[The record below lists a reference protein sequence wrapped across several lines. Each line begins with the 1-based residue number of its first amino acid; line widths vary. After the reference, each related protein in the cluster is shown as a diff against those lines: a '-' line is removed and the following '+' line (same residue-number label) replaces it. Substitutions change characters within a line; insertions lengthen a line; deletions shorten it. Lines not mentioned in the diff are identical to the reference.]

1 MASAA
6 LSELGWLAAVK
17 TILHNFN
24 ETTMLS
30 FRALALSL
38 LPVILVSGCQ
48 HTSLSDSAMDCFQN
62 SGQNFNKILSCYKQ
76 AEAGKPLK
84 YTLIGSTAFPEVEKR
99 RFELRSQ
106 TWTGHNF
113 ASPAEWIHTVD
124 IYIPKA
130 ALHSQALLIANN
142 GTNVPTAEKP
152 VQEPTD
158 FTEEM
163 ALAVARQ
170 TKTIVI
176 SVSNIPNQ
184 YLTYSDDGVPR
195 REDDSVAHSWK
206 LFLQQPEER
215 PFLSLH
221 IPMMQS
227 MVKAM
232 DLAEQELKPWKIEK
246 FIASGASK
254 RGWAVWM
261 TALSD
266 SRVSAIAPFV
276 IDILNTRTV
285 LKHTYN
291 AYGKSWPLAFNAYHH
306 EGITQQ
312 MDTEEF
318 AKLMQIEDPLLYGQ
332 TSDDN
337 RLSIPKYIVN
347 ASSDDFFLPDNAQF
361 YFDALPGEKIL
372 RVAPNASHYGI
383 KAFIEDALVPF
394 TNRLQQQR
402 PLPILKTVAQSEEE
416 GTHVFMS
423 FSERPAK
430 LVQWRARNTNDRDFR
445 QPCGIR
451 YEATELPIPQG
462 DNLNVKL
469 RTPDTGWSAT
479 YVEATMADGLV
490 ISTPVQVLPKTYPD
504 WTPKQIEP
512 ACKNLIDPSRS

>member
-1 MASAA
+1 MP
-6 LSELGWLAAVK
+6 
-17 TILHNFN
+17 
-24 ETTMLS
+24 S
-30 FRALALSL
+30 FRALTLLL
-38 LPVILVSGCQ
+38 LPIMLATGCQ
-48 HTSLSDSAMDCFQN
+48 HTATSDTAMGCFQN
-62 SGQNFNKILSCYKQ
+62 SGHDFSKVLSCYKQ
-76 AEAGKPLK
+76 AEAGQPLK
-84 YTLIGSTAFPEVEKR
+84 YTLVGTTTFPGIEKR
-99 RFELRSQ
+99 RFELKSQ
-106 TWTGHNF
+106 VWTGHGF
-113 ASPAEWIHTVD
+113 ASPAYWTHTVD

-130 ALHSQALLIANN
+130 ALHDQALLIANN
-142 GTNVPTAEKP
+142 GTNVPAAEKP

-170 TKTIVI
+170 TQTIVI

-184 YLTYSDDGVPR
+184 YLTYSDDSVPR

-206 LFLQQPEER
+206 LFLQQPETR
-215 PFLSLH
+215 PFLPLH

-227 MVKAM
+227 LVKAM
-232 DLAEQELKPWKIEK
+232 DLAQQELKPWQVDR

-276 IDILNTRTV
+276 IDILNTRAV

-291 AYGKSWPLAFNAYHH
+291 AYGKSWPLAFTAYHQ

-312 MDTEEF
+312 IDTEDF
-318 AKLMQIEDPLLYGQ
+318 AKLMQIEDPLLLAQ
-332 TSDDN
+332 TSDGG
-337 RLSIPKYIVN
+337 RLNIPKYIVN
-347 ASSDDFFLPDNAQF
+347 ASSDDFFLPDNARF
-361 YFDALPGEKIL
+361 YFDALSGEKML

-383 KAFIEDALVPF
+383 KAFIESSLVPF

-402 PLPILKTVAQSEEE
+402 PLPILKTVAQSKKD
-416 GTHVFMS
+416 GTDLGMS
-423 FSERPAK
+423 FSERPTK
-430 LVQWRARNTNDRDFR
+430 LVEWRAQNLNDRDFR

-451 YEATELPIPQG
+451 YEATNLHLPQG
-462 DNLNVKL
+462 KDLNVSL
-469 RTPDTGWSAT
+469 RTPDIGWSAT

-490 ISTPVQVLPKTYPD
+490 VSTPVQILPQTYPD